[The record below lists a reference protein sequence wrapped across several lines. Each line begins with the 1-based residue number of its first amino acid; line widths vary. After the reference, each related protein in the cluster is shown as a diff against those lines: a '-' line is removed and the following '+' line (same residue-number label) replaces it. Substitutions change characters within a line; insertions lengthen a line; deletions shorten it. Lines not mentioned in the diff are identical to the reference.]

1 MTIRELENFAQE
13 CINKKPELV
22 EVIKDFVDLCK
33 DNIDE
38 GESENKEISLC
49 YNDIKELM

>member
-1 MTIRELENFAQE
+1 MTIRELEDYVQE

-22 EVIKDFVDLCK
+22 EIIKDFVDLCK
-33 DNIDE
+33 DNIEE
-38 GESENKEISLC
+38 GESEQNEISLC

>member
-38 GESENKEISLC
+38 YGNDEKEISMCVKEL
-49 YNDIKELM
+49 KELM